1 MSERERA
8 ARGRGFR
15 HHHSDEE
22 LRRYRALSV
31 AQKLAWLHA
40 AWKLTVDFLP
50 EKSRRAYEKLRRGEI

>member
-1 MSERERA
+1 MSDA
-8 ARGRGFR
+8 AETPRRRGFR

-22 LRRYRALSV
+22 LRAYRALSV

-40 AWKLTVDFLP
+40 AWKLAVDFLP